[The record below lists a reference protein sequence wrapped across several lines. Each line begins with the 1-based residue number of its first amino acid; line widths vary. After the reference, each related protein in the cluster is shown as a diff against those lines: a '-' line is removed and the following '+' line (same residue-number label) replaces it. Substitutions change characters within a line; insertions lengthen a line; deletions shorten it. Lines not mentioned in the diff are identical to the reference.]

1 MTGPLSRQ
9 TATRFPA
16 INVRGVFDVVRWLHL
31 LAAAVWTGGLITLG
45 ALVPALRKAGADR
58 PLLQAMARQFGRVSW
73 SAMAVAVVTGVI
85 QIFRLDVET
94 DVRTEYGRRLFLKLS
109 LVGLAAALAL
119 AHQLSARSTGP
130 AVRGM
135 LQAAILAVSL
145 GIFAA
150 AVAL

>member
-1 MTGPLSRQ
+1 
-9 TATRFPA
+9 
-16 INVRGVFDVVRWLHL
+16 VRVVFDAVRWIHL

-58 PLLQAMARQFGRVSW
+58 PLLQAMARQFSRVSW

-85 QIFRLDVET
+85 KLIRLDLDT

-119 AHQLSARSTGP
+119 AHQLTARTTGP
-130 AVRGM
+130 AVRGI
-135 LQAAILAVSL
+135 LQATILVVSL